1 MSIYEI
7 PERRLINTDTYPES
21 LDVALS
27 LFKKET
33 LPIDERHRLIVD
45 LLDLVYWGD
54 QNDQG
59 AKDEAV
65 SLTARLLLSDPLTD
79 QQAGAV
85 ARCLRLI
92 SSHDLWPF
100 DFTENRHRLHF
111 DNHEMVEIMAGDWQA
126 INQVFSRFPER
137 ASRWQTSLRKIETS
151 KAPKTVYRMLELHP
165 DDVASV
171 RQFGM
176 IPEGLHRYV
185 NLPSVIAA
193 HQEQYFGHGHLP
205 HPSGVEWLAEHL
217 YFSKTNLLIENW
229 AEWEFGTSSP
239 FKLGLGTTTAE
250 NIRHRGS
257 AFFGSYIFEIVLP
270 ANRLIAAPKDGLPED
285 ERTVFYYIEPKA
297 IRAVYEVEPIS
308 PATLWEQVQ
317 KQKPRASLSRLFG
330 R

>member
-21 LDVALS
+21 LAAALS

-33 LPIDERHRLIVD
+33 LSTAERRRLIVD
-45 LLDLVYWGD
+45 LLDLVHWGD

-65 SLTARLLLSDPLTD
+65 SLTTRLLLSDPLTD
-79 QQAGAV
+79 QQAGAL
-85 ARCLRLI
+85 ARCFRLI
-92 SSHDLWPF
+92 RSHDLWPLEQEE
-100 DFTENRHRLHF
+100 DGRHFHF
-111 DNHEMVEIMAGDWQA
+111 DPGEMVEIMAGDWQT

-137 ASRWQTSLRKIETS
+137 ASHWQTSLREIETS
-151 KAPKTVYRMLELHP
+151 KAPKTIYRMLELHP
-165 DDVASV
+165 DDVAPV

-185 NLPSVIAA
+185 NLPSVIAV

-205 HPSGVEWLAEHL
+205 HPSGVEWLAENL
-217 YFSKTNLLIENW
+217 YLSKANLLTENW
-229 AEWEFGTSSP
+229 DEWERATPSP

-270 ANRLIAAPKDGLPED
+270 ADRLVAAPKDGLPED
-285 ERTVFYYIEPKA
+285 ERTVFFHIEPAA
-297 IRAVYEVEPIS
+297 IKAVYEVEPIS
-308 PATLWEQVQ
+308 PSTLWEQIQ
-317 KQKPRASLSRLFG
+317 RQKPRSSLNRLLG

>member
-1 MSIYEI
+1 MSIIEI
-7 PERRLINTDTYPES
+7 PERRLINTDSYQES
-21 LDVALS
+21 KTAALG

-33 LPIDERHRLIVD
+33 LSTAERRRLIVD
-45 LLDLVYWGD
+45 LLDLVHWGSEFD
-54 QNDQG
+54 Q
-59 AKDEAV
+59 AAVAEAV
-65 SLTARLLLSDPLTD
+65 KLTTRLLLSDPLTD

-92 SSHDLWPF
+92 RSHDLWPL
-100 DFTENRHRLHF
+100 TLEEAGRHFHF
-111 DNHEMVEIMAGDWQA
+111 DEGEMVEIMAGDWQA
-126 INQVFSRFPER
+126 INQVFTRFPER
-137 ASRWQTSLRKIETS
+137 ASRWQTSLRKIDTS
-151 KAPKTVYRMLELHP
+151 KAPKTIYRMLELHP

-171 RQFGM
+171 KQFGM

-193 HQEQYFGHGHLP
+193 HQHQHFGHGRLP
-205 HPSGVEWLAEHL
+205 HPSGVEWLAENL
-217 YFSKTNLLIENW
+217 YLSKANLLTENW

-239 FKLGLGTTTAE
+239 YKLGLATTTAE

-285 ERTVFYYIEPKA
+285 ERTVFYYIEPEA
-297 IRAVYEVEPIS
+297 IRAIYEVEPIS
-308 PATLWEQVQ
+308 PGTLWEQVQ
-317 KQKPRASLSRLFG
+317 RQKPRLSLTRLLG